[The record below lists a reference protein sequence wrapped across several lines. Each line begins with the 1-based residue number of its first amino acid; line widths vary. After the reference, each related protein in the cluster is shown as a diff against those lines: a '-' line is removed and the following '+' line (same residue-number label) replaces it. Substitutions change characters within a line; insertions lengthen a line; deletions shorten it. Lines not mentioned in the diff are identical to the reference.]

1 MDSRLVSR
9 EEVGMGWSTFL
20 ESQQMDQNLVLKLT
34 CISKLAQNPVGNQ
47 DIHRIEALMA
57 KRLVYFKLV
66 RFYPFLLSVQS
77 LEMDG
82 D

>member
-1 MDSRLVSR
+1 
-9 EEVGMGWSTFL
+9 MGWSTFF

-34 CISKLAQNPVGNQ
+34 FISKLAQNPVGNQ
-47 DIHRIEALMA
+47 DIHRIEVLMA